1 MYQLIKS
8 LHALTAVVTITGFL
22 LRGFWMLT
30 GNALLDRKLTRIL
43 PHIIDTLFLLSGIA
57 LLVFLDGTP
66 LTQPWMLFK
75 IAGLVTYIGLGMLA
89 LRRGRTP
96 GIRATAFAAAIAVF
110 AYTYGVAVSKS
121 PASWIAIFFG

>member
-8 LHALTAVVTITGFL
+8 IHALTAIVTIAGFL

-30 GNALLDRKLTRIL
+30 DNELLNRKLTRIL
-43 PHIIDTLFLLSGIA
+43 PHVIDTLFLVSGVV
-57 LLVFLDGTP
+57 LLVMLGGTP

-75 IAGLVTYIGLGMLA
+75 ITGLVVYIGLGMVA
-89 LRRGRTP
+89 LRRGKSP
-96 GIRATAFAAAIAVF
+96 GIRASAFVAAIAVF

-121 PASWIAIFFG
+121 PASWIAILLG